1 MLDCVTLDASNTI
14 ICQPNSRQNN
24 RLEEEMYVSKHLTIT
39 SVILVAANNLPL
51 TKHYILHSS
60 VVGME
65 CFSENVTLTNRISGA
80 Y

>member
-1 MLDCVTLDASNTI
+1 
-14 ICQPNSRQNN
+14 
-24 RLEEEMYVSKHLTIT
+24 MYVSRHLTIT
-39 SVILVAANNLPL
+39 SVILVAANNFHL

-65 CFSENVTLTNRISGA
+65 CFSENVTLTNRVSGA